1 MDLYENVRSRHFMF
15 NSLSLFRMFREH
27 APLCFVFQVMDFWNH
42 TDFQLSAHPSRDI
55 AIITGADDIIT
66 SVEES
71 QVTLSNIRGSRFVM
85 PIKV

>member
-1 MDLYENVRSRHFMF
+1 MTLYENMYSQLFMF
-15 NSLSLFRMFREH
+15 NSFSSFHTFSEL

-71 QVTLSNIRGSRFVM
+71 QVTLSNIRGSRFVT

>member
-1 MDLYENVRSRHFMF
+1 MNLYENVHTRLFMF
-15 NSLSLFRMFREH
+15 NSFNLFHTLREH
-27 APLCFVFQVMDFWNH
+27 AALCFVFQVMDFWNH
-42 TDFQLSAHPSRDI
+42 TDFQLSAHASRDI

-71 QVTLSNIRGSRFVM
+71 QVTLSNIRGSRYVT